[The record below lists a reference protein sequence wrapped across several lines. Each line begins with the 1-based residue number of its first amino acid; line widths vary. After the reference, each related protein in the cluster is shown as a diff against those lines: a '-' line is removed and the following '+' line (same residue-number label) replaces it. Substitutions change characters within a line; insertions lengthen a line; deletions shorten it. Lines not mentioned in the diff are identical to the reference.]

1 MNSWKHESCRYKC
14 LVVKLISLSRFLKV
28 WRHTWF
34 PNLQC
39 NLLMLQN
46 GVIYHH
52 YLNFASPE
60 TYLICTCIFKVSWLF
75 WEFLRNSLG
84 SLWGIVTDCSHIYL
98 RILIK
103 FSMDFDQKIW
113 KMSKLLIRKLD
124 DHRFWSDLSSRISW
138 PQNSC
143 EILPGY

>member
-1 MNSWKHESCRYKC
+1 MSHGFIDSWILSIQLDRITELVWNPELVTWKHESCRHKC

-60 TYLICTCIFKVSWLF
+60 TYLICTRIFKVNWLF

-103 FSMDFDQKIW
+103 FSLDFDQKIW
-113 KMSKLLIRKLD
+113 KWVS
-124 DHRFWSDLSSRISW
+124 FWSE
-138 PQNSC
+138 N
-143 EILPGY
+143 

>member
-1 MNSWKHESCRYKC
+1 MNSWIYENITWFSCTLISHEFMNSWKHESCRHKC

-39 NLLMLQN
+39 NLLMLKN

-60 TYLICTCIFKVSWLF
+60 TYLICTRIFKVSRLF

-103 FSMDFDQKIW
+103 FSLDLDQKFW
-113 KMSKLLIRKLD
+113 KWVN
-124 DHRFWSDLSSRISW
+124 FWSE
-138 PQNSC
+138 N
-143 EILPGY
+143 